1 VTPFDL
7 AAVRASLPGRDLH
20 WNESTSSTMRE
31 AARLVDEGAPSG
43 TIVGA
48 DEQTAGQG
56 RFGRHWHSEPGTGLY
71 FSVILRLPLAPADTP
86 LVTLALG
93 LATREAILDATA
105 IITDL
110 RWPNDLLIA
119 DRKCA
124 GILTQ
129 MEGRAVV
136 AGIGINVNQTKL
148 PADIATIATSLRLAA
163 GHPHSREQLLIRLLP
178 AIDEWCALLAREGRD
193 PILRVFAKSSSYV
206 AGRRVTVEI
215 SEGETITGTTAGLTA
230 DGFLKVRD
238 DRGKEHTII
247 AGGVRPA

>member
-1 VTPFDL
+1 MPFDL
-7 AAVRASLPGRDLH
+7 AAVRASLPGRDIH
-20 WNESTSSTMRE
+20 WHESVGTTMHE
-31 AARLVDEGAPSG
+31 AALLAAAGAPSG
-43 TIVGA
+43 TVAGA

-56 RFGRHWHSEPGTGLY
+56 RFGRHWHSQPETGLY
-71 FSVILRLPLAPADTP
+71 FSVILRPALPASDLP

-93 LATREAILDATA
+93 LAVREAILEAA
-105 IITDL
+105 GLVCDL

-129 MEGRAVV
+129 LESGAVV
-136 AGIGINVNQTKL
+136 AGIGINVNQPDL
-148 PADIATIATSLRLAA
+148 PPEIAGIATSLRLASA
-163 GHPHSREQLLIRLLP
+163 ATHSRERLLVRLLP
-178 AIDEWCALLAREGRD
+178 AIDEWCGLLAREGRE

-215 SEGETITGTTAGLTA
+215 SEGETLTGTTAGLTP
-230 DGFLKVRD
+230 DGFLRIRD

>member
-1 VTPFDL
+1 MTIDI
-7 AAVRASLPGRDLH
+7 PGRIIH
-20 WNESTSSTMRE
+20 WHASIDSTMHE
-31 AARLVDEGAPSG
+31 AARLAESGAPSG
-43 TIVGA
+43 TVVGA

-56 RFGRHWHSEPGTGLY
+56 RFGRRWHSEPATGLY
-71 FSVILRLPLAPADTP
+71 FSVILRFPFPAADTP

-93 LATREAILDATA
+93 LATREAIIDATG
-105 IITDL
+105 IVGDL

-129 MEGRAVV
+129 MESGAVV
-136 AGIGINVNQTKL
+136 AGIGINVNQQGL
-148 PADIATIATSLRLAA
+148 PADIANIATSLRLAS
-163 GHPHSREQLLIRLLP
+163 GRTHSREQLLIGLLP
-178 AIDEWCALLAREGRD
+178 TIDAWCGLLSREGRE
-193 PILRVFAKSSSYV
+193 PILTVFAKSSSYV

-215 SEGETITGTTAGLTA
+215 CEGELINGTTAGLTA